1 LTQPRKLLVAGD
13 DILTVELLGKYG
25 LFEAQE
31 SVFDKLKNERI
42 TYNLTSINMV
52 LVTSISVQGAFAD
65 MSIPAK
71 TADILEWLRKKLKQ
85 PTLQFQGKIIQ
96 DEIILSLFAVP
107 SEEEDEHTNQHILPS
122 PFDDDSFQGTL
133 IISKSR
139 SDNMDE
145 YEKPASAYTDLRS
158 SEYEEIYASC
168 SFKSDEDEEQEDDE
182 DDKDNLEVEDEEEEV
197 DANEGRDVPVLQ
209 TIHASNVFVENP
221 LRNLV
226 AERFGSREI
235 EEAILHRCVGD
246 AQKWLVDIDWDTPA
260 FREMYRSRAIELY
273 QSRDLANSMNPKEF
287 AETTEVD
294 RHPQIWTEI
303 LKQVHEKDKARY
315 SKSITAS
322 IMMYCSGCK
331 RKSKCDYY
339 QMQTRSADEPMTTF
353 VSCLECDKR
362 WKF

>member
-1 LTQPRKLLVAGD
+1 
-13 DILTVELLGKYG
+13 
-25 LFEAQE
+25 
-31 SVFDKLKNERI
+31 
-42 TYNLTSINMV
+42 MV
-52 LVTSISVQGAFAD
+52 LATTISVQGTFGD
-65 MSIPAK
+65 VTIPAK
-71 TADILEWLRKKLKQ
+71 TVDVLEWIRKKLKQ
-85 PTLQFQGKIIQ
+85 PALQFQGKVVQ
-96 DEIILSLFAVP
+96 EETVLSIFAVP

-122 PFDDDSFQGTL
+122 PFDDDSFQGV
-133 IISKSR
+133 IAVMR
-139 SDNMDE
+139 SNSQNTDE
-145 YEKPASAYTDLRS
+145 YEKPASAYSDLRS

-168 SFKSDEDEEQEDDE
+168 SFKEDDDGEE
-182 DDKDNLEVEDEEEEV
+182 DDNDVEDENIEAEEEEEEEKE
-197 DANEGRDVPVLQ
+197 NEGRDVPTLHM
-209 TIHASNVFVENP
+209 IHASNVFVEHP

-235 EEAILHRCVGD
+235 EEAILQRCVSD
-246 AQKWLVDIDWDTPA
+246 AQKWVVDIDWDTPS

-273 QSRDLANSMNPKEF
+273 QSRELVNSMNPKEF

-294 RHPQIWTEI
+294 RHPEIWTEI
-303 LKQVHEKDKARY
+303 LKQVHEKDKAMY

-353 VSCLECDKR
+353 VTCLECDKR